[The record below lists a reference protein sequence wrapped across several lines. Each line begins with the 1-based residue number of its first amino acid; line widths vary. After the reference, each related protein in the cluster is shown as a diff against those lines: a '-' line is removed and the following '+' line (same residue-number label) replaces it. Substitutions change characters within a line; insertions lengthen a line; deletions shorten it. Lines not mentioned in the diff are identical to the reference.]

1 MQTERHAMNKEI
13 RKMDMESKDLVV
25 ERIEQMKAMFPEI
38 VTESAGG
45 GSFLKQSTS
54 KSYGSFWATR

>member
-1 MQTERHAMNKEI
+1 
-13 RKMDMESKDLVV
+13 MDMESKDLVV

-45 GSFLKQSTS
+45 AAF
-54 KSYGSFWATR
+54 